1 MAKKA
6 HNLRKFTLFLQDK
19 QNIVSGQ
26 NNIIYALVNM
36 KIHFELKRKQLQKSN
51 YIVLFTYIFLWP
63 TL

>member
-51 YIVLFTYIFLWP
+51 YIVLFT
-63 TL
+63 